1 MITQQD
7 FGQFAGRKVTA
18 FTITNSNGLRA
29 TVIPYGAR
37 LTALDIPDRDGK
49 LADIVLGHDRI
60 EDYIAGTAYFG
71 ATCGRYAN
79 RIAGGRLP
87 LSGDFHQLDQ
97 NEGENHL
104 HGGRSGFDT
113 KVWEVEEAGEQTVLF
128 STESAAGEMGF
139 PGACKIWSRYT
150 LTDDNRLTLTM
161 EAISDADTVMNMVN
175 HSYFNLAGQGSGPV
189 LQQHLRLS
197 ANHYTPVRDDLL
209 PTGEILAVEDTPF
222 DFRQSRPIG
231 QTMAA
236 LPDPAGYD
244 HNWCLAG
251 GGTGLRL
258 CAEAHDPASGRQLT
272 LWTTE
277 PGVQLYVGG
286 YLDEGLRG
294 KAGVVLGPHAGFTLE
309 TQKFPDSP
317 NNPQFP
323 SAHLTAGTR
332 YHHQMVLAFSA

>member
-1 MITQQD
+1 MITEQD
-7 FGQFAGRKVTA
+7 FGQVAGHRVTA
-18 FTITNSNGLRA
+18 FTIANRQGLRA

-37 LTALDIPDRDGK
+37 LTALETPDRDGK

-60 EDYIAGTAYFG
+60 EAYIAGSAYFG

-87 LSGDFHQLDQ
+87 VSGNVYQLDR
-97 NEGENHL
+97 NEGKHHL
-104 HGGRSGFDT
+104 HGGRAGFDT
-113 KVWEVEEAGEQTVLF
+113 KVWDVEDVDEQSILF
-128 STESAAGEMGF
+128 STESPADEMGF

-150 LTDDNRLTLTM
+150 LTDDNRLSMTM
-161 EAISDADTVMNMVN
+161 EAVSDADTVMNMVN

-189 LQQHLRLS
+189 LNQHLRLS
-197 ANHYTPVRDDLL
+197 ADHYTPVRDDLL

-222 DFRQSRPIG
+222 DFRQSRAIG

-236 LPDPAGYD
+236 LPNPAGYD

-258 CAEAHDPASGRQLT
+258 CAEAHDPVSGRRMT
-272 LWTTE
+272 LSTTE

-286 YLDEGLRG
+286 YLKDGLVG
-294 KAGVVLGPHAGFTLE
+294 KGGAVLGRHAGFTLE

-323 SAHLTAGTR
+323 SALLLAGTR
-332 YHHQMVLAFSA
+332 YHHQMVFTFLA